1 MFNKILLTLDLN
13 TPASWEKAI
22 PQAIE
27 LARASGGELH
37 IMSVVPDLGTPLVE
51 GFFPLN
57 FEKRA
62 IAAAAKALDKIVT
75 ENVPDGITVRQHLA
89 FGKIHK
95 KVLKTIEEIGCDI
108 VVMASPK
115 PDRVRE
121 FLVGSNADRIVRRSP
136 VSVLVVMA

>member
-13 TPASWEKAI
+13 TPASWEKAM

-51 GFFPLN
+51 GFFPLD

-136 VSVLVVMA
+136 VSVLVARA